1 MFRLVLGFRINSV
14 VVWFLFCRFSL
25 IVGFGCFMFVVLVVA
40 LSGFNGLLVWVVGCC
55 FVVCELYCVWL
66 VLFGVCLV
74 CWLLVVLWLV
84 HYVFIDCCFW

>member
-40 LSGFNGLLVWVVGCC
+40 LSGFNDLLYGLLV
-55 FVVCELYCVWL
+55 
-66 VLFGVCLV
+66 
-74 CWLLVVLWLV
+74 VVLLFV
-84 HYVFIDCCFW
+84 SCIVFG